1 MLKGINI
8 NLRAMEPEDI
18 SLISD
23 WLNNIDFQGRYTP
36 MIQRSKE
43 EMKKRFG
50 ELSDDQ
56 KLFIIE
62 KKDGSKIGVIF
73 YFMVKGGPYNLLE
86 IGYYMIFS
94 ERKKGYCTEAVK
106 LFVDFLF
113 LLQAIERIQATT
125 DNRNKASQRVLE
137 KSGFIEEGIIRK
149 ALFMKGEYVNI
160 SLFSILRE
168 EWKQPKLIKF

>member
-50 ELSDDQ
+50 EISDDQ

-113 LLQAIERIQATT
+113 LLQAIERVQATT
-125 DNRNKASQRVLE
+125 DNRNKASQRALE
-137 KSGFIEEGIIRK
+137 KAGFTKEGLIRK
-149 ALFMKGEYVNI
+149 GLFMKGDWVDI
-160 SLFSILRE
+160 LLFSILRE
-168 EWKQPKLIKF
+168 EWKEPKLLKI

>member
-23 WLNNIDFQGRYTP
+23 WLNNVDFQGRYTP

-50 ELSDDQ
+50 EISDDQ

-86 IGYYMIFS
+86 IGYYMILA

-113 LLQAIERIQATT
+113 LLQAIERIQAAT

-137 KSGFIEEGIIRK
+137 KAGFTKEGILRK
-149 ALFMKGEYVNI
+149 GVFMKGDWVDI
-160 SLFSILRE
+160 SLFSILRG
-168 EWKQPKLIKF
+168 EWKEPKVLKI

>member
-1 MLKGINI
+1 MLEGINI

-18 SLISD
+18 SLLSD
-23 WLNNIDFQGRYTP
+23 WLNNVNFQGRYSP

-43 EMKKRFG
+43 EMKKRFT
-50 ELSDDQ
+50 EMPDDQ
-56 KLFIIE
+56 KRFIIE
-62 KKDGSKIGVIF
+62 KKDGSEIGLIF
-73 YFMVKGGPYNLLE
+73 YFMVKGGPHNLLE

-125 DNRNKASQRVLE
+125 DDRNKASKRVLE
-137 KSGFIEEGIIRK
+137 KAGFIEEGIMRK
-149 ALFMKGEYVNI
+149 ALFMKGERVDL
-160 SLFSILRE
+160 SLFSILRDD
-168 EWKQPKLIKF
+168 WKEPKLLKI